1 MLGLLPLLLTFSSMA
16 LADSDVWRWKDANGN
31 YHYSDVPIDGAEMVK
46 SGHRVP
52 PPPAPASPSSSAS
65 SMAPSARP
73 ATAAARA
80 AAGSQQASEQLAQAA
95 AERQVQQ
102 DVAKTQAGQCEEAKK
117 AYDKSVAARRLYRE
131 VNGQRVYL
139 TDAELDKAR
148 LEALNARNLACGSGS
163 GTP

>member
-1 MLGLLPLLLTFSSMA
+1 MLGLFPAALLLTLSTTA

-31 YHYSDVPIDGAEMVK
+31 YHYSDVPVDGAEMVK

-52 PPPAPASPSSSAS
+52 PPSAASSAS
-65 SMAPSARP
+65 ASTPARP

-95 AERQVQQ
+95 AARQVQQ
-102 DVAKTQAGQCEEAKK
+102 DVAKTQAGQCDEAKK
-117 AYDKSVAARRLYRE
+117 AYEKSVAARRLYRE

-148 LEALNARNLACGSGS
+148 LDALNARNLACGSGS
-163 GTP
+163 ASGKP